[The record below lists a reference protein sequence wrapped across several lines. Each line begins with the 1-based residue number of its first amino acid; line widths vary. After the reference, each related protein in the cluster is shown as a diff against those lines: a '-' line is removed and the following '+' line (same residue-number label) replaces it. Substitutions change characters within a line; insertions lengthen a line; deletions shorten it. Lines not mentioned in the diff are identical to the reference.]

1 MSEFNDSENRN
12 AAGASGDTGQRMQV
26 RKRVIAISG
35 MPGAGKGVAS
45 EAGKQF
51 GLEVLL
57 LGDVIRE
64 ETQRRGL
71 EPTPKNVGGVML
83 QVRRDEGPAAVVK
96 RLVPKIEAS
105 RSPTIIVEGIRSEDE
120 LRELRTKFDVLS
132 VAIHASPKTRFQR
145 LLSRGRSDDPKTW
158 DTFYERDNRELNV
171 GLGHVLALADVLLVN
186 EGTIEALQSSFKTA
200 LDKLRRQ

>member
-1 MSEFNDSENRN
+1 MNRD
-12 AAGASGDTGQRMQV
+12 AARASGGTGQRMQV
-26 RKRVIAISG
+26 RKLVIAISG

-57 LGDVIRE
+57 LGDIIRE

-83 QVRRDEGPAAVVK
+83 QVRVEEGPAAVVK

-105 RSPTIIVEGIRSEDE
+105 RSQTIIVEGIRSEDE
-120 LRELRTKFDVLS
+120 LRELRTKFDVIS

-158 DTFYERDNRELNV
+158 DTFYERDCRELNV
-171 GLGHVLALADVLLVN
+171 GLGHVIALADVLLVN
-186 EGTIEALQSSFKTA
+186 EGTIDTLHSSFKAT
-200 LDKLRRQ
+200 LDKLKQQ

>member
-1 MSEFNDSENRN
+1 
-12 AAGASGDTGQRMQV
+12 MQV

-158 DTFYERDNRELNV
+158 DIFYERDSRELNV

-186 EGTIEALQSSFKTA
+186 EGTIEALQSSFKIA

>member
-1 MSEFNDSENRN
+1 
-12 AAGASGDTGQRMQV
+12 MQV

-45 EAGKQF
+45 EAGQQS

-105 RSPTIIVEGIRSEDE
+105 QSSTIIVEGVRSEDE
-120 LRELRTKFDVLS
+120 LRELRTKFDVIS
-132 VAIHASPKTRFQR
+132 IAIHASPKTRFQR

-158 DTFYERDNRELNV
+158 DTFYERDSRELNV
-171 GLGHVLALADVLLVN
+171 GLGHVIALADVLLVN
-186 EGTIEALQSSFKTA
+186 ESTIETLQSSFKST
-200 LDKLRRQ
+200 LDKLRQQ

>member
-1 MSEFNDSENRN
+1 MSEFNDSQNRK
-12 AAGASGDTGQRMQV
+12 AAEASGDTGQRMQV

-120 LRELRTKFDVLS
+120 LRELRTKFDVTS

-158 DTFYERDNRELNV
+158 ETFYERDSRELNV
-171 GLGHVLALADVLLVN
+171 GLGHVIALADVLLVN
-186 EGTIEALQSSFKTA
+186 EGSIETLQSSFRTT
-200 LDKLRRQ
+200 LDKMR

>member
-1 MSEFNDSENRN
+1 
-12 AAGASGDTGQRMQV
+12 MQV
-26 RKRVIAISG
+26 RKLVIAISG

-45 EAGKQF
+45 EAGKQST
-51 GLEVLL
+51 LEVLL

-71 EPTPKNVGGVML
+71 EPTPKNVGSVML
-83 QVRRDEGPAAVVK
+83 QVRKDEGPAVVVK

-105 RSPTIIVEGIRSEDE
+105 RSAAIIVEGIRSEDE
-120 LRELRTKFDVLS
+120 LRELRRKFDVIS

-158 DTFYERDNRELNV
+158 DTFYERDSRELNV
-171 GLGHVLALADVLLVN
+171 GLGHVIALADVVLVN
-186 EGTIEALQSSFKTA
+186 EGTIDTLQSSFKAA
-200 LDKLRRQ
+200 LDKLKKQ